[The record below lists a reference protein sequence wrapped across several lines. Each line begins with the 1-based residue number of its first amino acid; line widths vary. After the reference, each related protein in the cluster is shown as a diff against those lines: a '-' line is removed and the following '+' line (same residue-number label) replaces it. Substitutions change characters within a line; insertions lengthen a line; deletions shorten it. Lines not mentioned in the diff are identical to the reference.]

1 MKLIISALRHPIT
14 VLVAVLGIAFFSYI
28 SIRNSKI
35 DIFPTLGLPT
45 VYVAQP
51 YGGLSPEQMEG
62 FVTSYYEYHFLYIT
76 GVKYVDS
83 KSIQG
88 AALIKIEFNEGTDMA
103 QAMAEVV
110 GYVNRSRAFMP
121 PGTVPPFITRFD
133 AGSVPVG
140 QLVFSSE
147 TKSLGE
153 ISDLALFKVRPM
165 FSTLP
170 GVSAPPPFGGNN
182 KTVIINVDP
191 DKIRNYQLSPGQV
204 MQSLATSNTIS
215 PAGNVRIGDSTY
227 LTPQNSVIENLQ
239 DLENTPLQKGSGTSV
254 YIKDIAT
261 VSIGSDVTTSYAL
274 VNGKRSVYIPV
285 TKRADASTWDVVKL
299 VKASLP
305 DMQAAI
311 PEDIKVS
318 YEFDQSGYVISA
330 LKSLLFEGGLG
341 AILTGLMV
349 LLFLGDRR
357 GALIVVMTIP
367 LALLCSATV
376 LYLFGQTINIM
387 TLGGLA
393 LSVGILVDEATVTIE
408 NIHRH
413 LEMGK
418 DKRQAIADACK
429 EIATPKLLI
438 LLSILA
444 VFVPPLFMN
453 GVPRAMFMPLSL
465 AVGFAMIASFFLSQ
479 TFVPVLSNW
488 MMKGHLPQS
497 SSNNRFE
504 RLKISYTGTITR
516 ISKKTGLIT
525 LLFSLVSTGF
535 VIIFFLSIGTELFP
549 AVDTGQTQ
557 VTANVAIT
565 LLKGKD
571 LVIQMPNPK
580 MLAIWQRNLEDVAGR
595 KLVDVFPELEFQR
608 FPKLLTDAFE
618 TGNRVAMDQI
628 PAVIVDTNGK
638 SHQIYV
644 DFSYDP
650 IFDSIG
656 NVEYIMATVID
667 VTKQVESFT
676 ELEQNKAELQA
687 ITEELATSN
696 EELSAT
702 NEELATTN
710 EELQEA
716 QESLLIKNEELAETE
731 ENLNLALASG
741 NLGIYSI
748 YPSTGK
754 FDISKKAREFYGLP
768 LETDVLWTD
777 VIKTVVPEYLSVI
790 EKARADAL
798 AKHIPFDVQYP
809 IIQGSTGIKKWV
821 RVVGK
826 SIPKTKLKEARFLG
840 VIIDI
845 TEEVEHR
852 LVIEESEDRF
862 RNMAE
867 ATDIYISVG
876 DLSRKATYFNNAWVK
891 LTGRTMQELVELG
904 YIDLVHPEDRNIY
917 MDVYNKSFDKQSTFT
932 GEFRLMGLD
941 GEYRWLLAK
950 GTPRFNNDG
959 IFMGYISS
967 SVDITELKKDE
978 LRKNDFIGMV
988 SHELKTPLTA
998 ISGFVQVLQSRA
1010 RKSEDTYALNALN
1023 RAYNQIRKMTSMING
1038 FLNVSRLESGKLLIE
1053 KNVFRL
1059 DELLV
1064 ELIEESDIVQF
1075 SHEIILSVD
1084 EPIEVNADRDKIGSV
1099 VSNLLSN
1106 AVKYSPS
1113 GTRVDVKC
1121 KILNNKAF
1129 VSVSDNGIG
1138 IDKIDLEKLFDRYY
1152 RVGKHHTVSG
1162 FGIGLYLSAEI
1173 IERHNGK
1180 IGVDSEVDKGSTFY
1194 FEIPLIEH

>member
-51 YGGLSPEQMEG
+51 YGGLSPQQMEG

-153 ISDLALFKVRPM
+153 ISDLALFRVRPM

-444 VFVPPLFMN
+444 VFVPSLFMN

-557 VTANVAIT
+557 VRLRLPVGTRLERTEDATRKLLELSSKIAGKENIEITSAFVGTQPSSFPVNYIYLWTGGPHESVTKIKLNKGSIGIEDFKEQLRALVKKELPKAVISFEPGDIASQVLNMGTTNPIEIAVVNKNLEQGKVTAKKMVSELSALPYMRDVQVATPLDYPAIKIDVDRVKAGQLNLTSEQITRSIVAATSSTRFMSPGYWLDKTTGTAYIVQVQYPEYRMNSTSQIEMIPVGSGNGTSHLLNEVASWKKIAMPGEYDRLNQQRYITVTANVHD
-565 LLKGKD
+565 KD
-571 LVIQMPNPK
+571 LGSAFKQTEKIVEKMRSSLPKGAKILLRGQPELLSQTLSSLQFGLLVAMVVIFLLMAVFFQSFRIATV
-580 MLAIWQRNLEDVAGR
+580 MLAV
-595 KLVDVFPELEFQR
+595 
-608 FPKLLTDAFE
+608 
-618 TGNRVAMDQI
+618 I
-628 PAVIVDTNGK
+628 PAVIAGALLLLLLTGQSMNI
-638 SHQIYV
+638 Q
-644 DFSYDP
+644 SYM
-650 IFDSIG
+650 G
-656 NVEYIMATVID
+656 TIMAVGVAIANAVLF
-667 VTKQVESFT
+667 VT
-676 ELEQNKAELQA
+676 NAE
-687 ITEELATSN
+687 
-696 EELSAT
+696 
-702 NEELATTN
+702 
-710 EELQEA
+710 
-716 QESLLIKNEELAETE
+716 
-731 ENLNLALASG
+731 
-741 NLGIYSI
+741 
-748 YPSTGK
+748 
-754 FDISKKAREFYGLP
+754 
-768 LETDVLWTD
+768 V
-777 VIKTVVPEYLSVI
+777 
-790 EKARADAL
+790 
-798 AKHIPFDVQYP
+798 
-809 IIQGSTGIKKWV
+809 
-821 RVVGK
+821 
-826 SIPKTKLKEARFLG
+826 
-840 VIIDI
+840 
-845 TEEVEHR
+845 
-852 LVIEESEDRF
+852 
-862 RNMAE
+862 
-867 ATDIYISVG
+867 
-876 DLSRKATYFNNAWVK
+876 
-891 LTGRTMQELVELG
+891 
-904 YIDLVHPEDRNIY
+904 
-917 MDVYNKSFDKQSTFT
+917 
-932 GEFRLMGLD
+932 
-941 GEYRWLLAK
+941 
-950 GTPRFNNDG
+950 
-959 IFMGYISS
+959 
-967 SVDITELKKDE
+967 
-978 LRKNDFIGMV
+978 LRKNGNTENPHLLSAETRLRPI
-988 SHELKTPLTA
+988 L
-998 ISGFVQVLQSRA
+998 
-1010 RKSEDTYALNALN
+1010 
-1023 RAYNQIRKMTSMING
+1023 MTSMAMIAG
-1038 FLNVSRLESGKLLIE
+1038 MIPMALGGGQIAPLGIAVIGGLITSTISVLFFLPAVYQWAAGNRTYKVISLDPQDPEFNSQ
-1053 KNVFRL
+1053 KN
-1059 DELLV
+1059 
-1064 ELIEESDIVQF
+1064 
-1075 SHEIILSVD
+1075 
-1084 EPIEVNADRDKIGSV
+1084 
-1099 VSNLLSN
+1099 
-1106 AVKYSPS
+1106 
-1113 GTRVDVKC
+1113 
-1121 KILNNKAF
+1121 
-1129 VSVSDNGIG
+1129 
-1138 IDKIDLEKLFDRYY
+1138 
-1152 RVGKHHTVSG
+1152 
-1162 FGIGLYLSAEI
+1162 
-1173 IERHNGK
+1173 
-1180 IGVDSEVDKGSTFY
+1180 
-1194 FEIPLIEH
+1194 